1 MSYYGYPIDPEQLE
15 KDKRKEREKRDK
27 EREASLVEDEIIEDS
42 SIDANIKI
50 EENDKLEDEYIE
62 VDCNWC
68 TQTPG
73 SCDKNCLVNL
83 KEEYLATLVEEDIE
97 DDSIKNEEQEK
108 SLLNEIEKKAF
119 CVEPSLLEKFKKD
132 LSEEDYIFIK
142 TDMIWYTIIFFT
154 TFFAGLLL
162 FVLGIKFNL
171 DILLSL
177 SILVLLSQN
186 AINLGW
192 KGSYW
197 NYIKISLKSRKKPIS
212 YETILKEIPK
222 YRLNHLKIPKKRRY
236 LVICIVGI
244 FTSILILIKGFT
256 S

>member
-1 MSYYGYPIDPEQLE
+1 MNYYGYQIDPEQLE

-27 EREASLVEDEIIEDS
+27 ERETSLVEDAMVEDS

-50 EENDKLEDEYIE
+50 EENDKTEDEYID
-62 VDCNWC
+62 VDCSWC

-73 SCDKNCLVNL
+73 SCDKNCLTNL
-83 KEEYLATLVEEDIE
+83 KKEYLATLVEEDIE
-97 DDSIKNEEQEK
+97 YESIKNEEQEK
-108 SLLNEIEKKAF
+108 SLLNKIEKKAF
-119 CVEPSLLEKFKKD
+119 CVEPNLLEKLKKD

-142 TDMIWYTIIFFT
+142 KDMILYTIIFFT
-154 TFFAGLLL
+154 TFFTGLLL
-162 FVLGIKFNL
+162 FILGIKFNL

-197 NYIKISLKSRKKPIS
+197 NYIKISLKSRKKTIS

-236 LVICIVGI
+236 ILACVVGI
-244 FTSILILIKGFT
+244 FTSILMLIKCFT